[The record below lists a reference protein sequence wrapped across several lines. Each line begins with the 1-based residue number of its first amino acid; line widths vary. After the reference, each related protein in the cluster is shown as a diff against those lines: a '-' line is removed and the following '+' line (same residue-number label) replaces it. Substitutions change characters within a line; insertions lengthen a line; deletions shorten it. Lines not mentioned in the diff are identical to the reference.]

1 MDLSSFQG
9 LKAAIQPQQQNSA
22 DNDNGLDLE
31 RTYMA
36 LEVQDDME
44 GEAETLPFGE
54 DDTSEDAFQ
63 PGDDEDGDEMMV
75 DLPSLR
81 ELVTNASTG
90 VAEATSSGYKSL
102 ARNFSKF
109 CVENKF
115 VKSSK
120 DVFTSPAPK
129 DAPVLIVA
137 WLMHNCDA
145 NGLDGKPKGADVFVA
160 SYGHAQKMRA
170 AMTFTYGRIAGL
182 GESEMGAGLCARRL
196 PRKSIDFGHRVVVHE
211 HKYGRFARAKPPQA
225 HARLLQLQEILEK
238 LYHLNNRPE
247 MAQLRNIERQSRKN
261 TDINNWG
268 GGGLRL
274 LMHAVYTISFLCLLR
289 VDEALHIS
297 VHDIEFN
304 KDDLDHFTLTLP
316 FRKTDQHGEIKPFVL
331 YALPEQ
337 LAYLCPVRA
346 LSRWLDFSGITSGL
360 LFPYVNNCDQI
371 DPARPMRP
379 DKFLE
384 YFRHNLLDIGIDPYP
399 YGTHSFRRGGC
410 QYLAMYCRWSIR
422 RICEWGGWSMELTN
436 LTIVKYLIS
445 WNDDPTERREDFMNP
460 NQPVTRRC
468 PVCGRNCNCA

>member
-1 MDLSSFQG
+1 MMDLSSFQG
-9 LKAAIQPQQQNSA
+9 LQAAIQPQHQTATDGNV
-22 DNDNGLDLE
+22 LDLE
-31 RTYMA
+31 RTYLA

-44 GEAETLPFGE
+44 GEAETLPVG
-54 DDTSEDAFQ
+54 DDDAGDDVFQ
-63 PGDDEDGDEMMV
+63 PGDEDEDGDDAMV

-81 ELVTNASTG
+81 ELSC
-90 VAEATSSGYKSL
+90 SQ
-102 ARNFSKF
+102 FSKF
-109 CVENKF
+109 CVDNKF

-145 NGLDGKPKGADVFVA
+145 NGLDGKPKSPDVFVA
-160 SYGHAQKMRA
+160 SHGHAQKMRA

-182 GESEMGAGLCARRL
+182 GNRKWEQDFVRGGFLGNPSISDTVSWYMNSLKRSKVRAGETPTSACAIT
-196 PRKSIDFGHRVVVHE
+196 P
-211 HKYGRFARAKPPQA
+211 
-225 HARLLQLQEILEK
+225 EILEK
-238 LYHLNNRPE
+238 LYHFNHRPE
-247 MAQLRNIERQSRKN
+247 IAQLRNIERQSRKN
-261 TDINNWG
+261 ADINNWG

-289 VDEALHIS
+289 FDEALHIS

-304 KDDLDHFTLTLP
+304 KDNLDRFTLTLP

-331 YALPEQ
+331 YALPQE
-337 LAYLCPVRA
+337 LEYLCPVRA
-346 LSRWLDFSGITSGL
+346 LSQWLHFSGITSGL

-371 DPARPMRP
+371 DPTRPMRP

-384 YFRHNLLDIGIDPYP
+384 YFRHNLLDIAIDPYP

-468 PVCGRNCNCA
+468 PVCGRNCNCG